1 MPKIN
6 QSIETLI
13 IDKNGEY
20 VSKRANRTLSWGDE
34 PPYVKMYLDSLLYLK
49 DLPKGYNVILNALL
63 KRMSY
68 AGDSDG
74 QVIVVNKAVKERIS
88 KEVGVSIS
96 RIENVMGDLTKGD
109 LLYRIDRGMYRVNPN
124 FFGKGDWQDIARLRL
139 EITFD
144 ANGKTIMGEIEKK
157 SKKNEV
163 DPNQITLALTG
174 TEG

>member
-1 MPKIN
+1 MAKIN
-6 QSIETLI
+6 QSVETLV
-13 IDKNGEY
+13 IDQNGEF

-49 DLPKGYNVILNALL
+49 DMPKGYNVVLNALL

-68 AGDSDG
+68 AGDADG

-88 KEVGVSIS
+88 KELGISVS
-96 RIENVMGDLTKGD
+96 RIDNVMGDLTKGE
-109 LLYRIDRGMYRVNPN
+109 LLYRIDRGMYRVNPS

-163 DPNQITLALTG
+163 DPNQMTLALTG
-174 TEG
+174 TDG

>member
-6 QSIETLI
+6 QSVETLI
-13 IDKNGEY
+13 IDQNGDM
-20 VSKRANRTLSWGDE
+20 VSKRASKTLTWGDE

-68 AGDSDG
+68 AGDVDG

-96 RIENVMGDLTKGD
+96 RIENVLGELNKGD

-124 FFGKGDWQDIARLRL
+124 FFGKGDWTDIARLRL
-139 EITFD
+139 EVNFD
-144 ANGKTIMGEIEKK
+144 SKGKTIMGEIIKK
-157 SKKNEV
+157 SKRIEK
-163 DPNQITLALTG
+163 DPDQIELALTG